1 MLHVSLFFKN
11 ERLAL
16 SSQYVEKHRR
26 VAYHNDVIDLQ
37 VLLQDQVRSR
47 SEKNREKVLVT
58 GKIMK
63 LLKNV
68 LSWRSL

>member
-11 ERLAL
+11 GRLAF
-16 SSQYVEKHRR
+16 SPQYVEEHRH

-63 LLKNV
+63 LLENV
-68 LSWRSL
+68 LG